1 MRWRVASVL
10 LALVSVA
17 AHAQVQTYP
26 QYPYS
31 RVQSGALAAGIN
43 TYRAANPQALNTVGA
58 NAVGGPSLQVDLPVG
73 AANVS
78 VGIPVPKA
86 AISAA
91 VGVKSDEQ
99 LAKEKAAAAQ
109 KEAQAPV
116 EQQPKQPKMADLKG
130 WPVVPPRN

>member
-1 MRWRVASVL
+1 MRLFAVML
-10 LALVSVA
+10 LASLSGVA
-17 AHAQVQTYP
+17 KAQVQTYP
-26 QYPYS
+26 LYPYN

-58 NAVGGPSLQVDLPVG
+58 TSAAGPSLQLDLPVG

-91 VGVKSDEQ
+91 VGVKTDEQ
-99 LAKEKAAAAQ
+99 LAKEKAATAQ
-109 KEAQAPV
+109 KEAQAAAEPAP
-116 EQQPKQPKMADLKG
+116 QMPKMTDLKG
-130 WPVVPPRN
+130 WPVVAPRN